1 MALRK
6 RSRKSERKSN
16 KTAKK
21 RHVHRG
27 GAMCPNCNGA
37 GATFR
42 QIPSSGCDGQG
53 HFLEILTDFRGS
65 LEKYGTI
72 AKCVEGMERR
82 LLNFPVTHAVE
93 QGKSLIRR
101 PRESVVTETFH
112 LRN

>member
-27 GAMCPNCNGA
+27 GATCPNCNGA

-42 QIPSSGCDGQG
+42 QIPCSSCDGKG
-53 HFLEILTDFRGS
+53 HFL
-65 LEKYGTI
+65 
-72 AKCVEGMERR
+72 
-82 LLNFPVTHAVE
+82 
-93 QGKSLIRR
+93 
-101 PRESVVTETFH
+101 
-112 LRN
+112 

>member
-27 GAMCPNCNGA
+27 GATCPNCNGA

-42 QIPSSGCDGQG
+42 QIPCSSCDGQG
-53 HFLEILTDFRGS
+53 HFLEILTDFRG
-65 LEKYGTI
+65 KPRKVWHNCQVCGGNGTATI
-72 AKCVEGMERR
+72 EVPCYTCGGTGQV
-82 LLNFPVTHAVE
+82 PDPPP
-93 QGKSLIRR
+93 QGKRR
-101 PRESVVTETFH
+101 Y
-112 LRN
+112 